1 MPVRGRFEEIG
12 RKARRVQEAVDRV
25 RGGARVGGVRIEV
38 AADGRITELELPDP
52 AVAQAIL
59 FAHEKALRQA
69 RERAGELRRELTDDP
84 AVAEAM
90 RRFLAAEG
98 TTGDRTGAAGDRAG
112 AAIGDRAGSQD
123 RAGSVAARPVTD
135 PDDDPGYENPYAL
148 PPEVRRRL
156 GM

>member
-1 MPVRGRFEEIG
+1 MQGRFEEIG
-12 RKARRVQEAVDRV
+12 RRARRVQEAVDRV

-52 AVAQAIL
+52 AVAHAVL

-98 TTGDRTGAAGDRAG
+98 AAGDRVGATAGDQAG

-123 RAGSVAARPVTD
+123 RAGSAAARPVTD
-135 PDDDPGYENPYAL
+135 PGEDPGYENPYAL